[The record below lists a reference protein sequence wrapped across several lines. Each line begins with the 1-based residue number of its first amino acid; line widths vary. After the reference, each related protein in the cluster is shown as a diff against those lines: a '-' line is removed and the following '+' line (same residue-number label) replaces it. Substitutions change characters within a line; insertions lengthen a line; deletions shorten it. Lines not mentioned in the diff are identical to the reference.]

1 MFVGKR
7 KKAKQ
12 RRKMRIV
19 KLHLGLFKYLRI
31 ELKKKRTLKQLIY
44 FLRDVIKSYFKELLK
59 QYRDLFRQFDPL
71 YIKQK
76 KEFDRYNK
84 IKVDLQRAVKMLQY
98 IDNQMAKMGKSRQQ
112 RRQFWRD
119 FYKDGQVRIDV
130 FNNLMKELGG

>member
-1 MFVGKR
+1 
-7 KKAKQ
+7 
-12 RRKMRIV
+12 MRIV